1 VNGLRVVTRTALL
14 FLLALAL
21 HGLLSERHVST
32 GSAPSRVIHVRYD
45 APADGIEQYRYVPID
60 VPPATDTLE
69 VSCRYDDGGGETV
82 VQLGLF
88 EPGPLELGG
97 SNFRGYGGNH
107 REPIVIGQT
116 QASLGYRAGPLPSG
130 QWHLLVGLHK
140 VPFDGVALDI
150 EVTTRAGP
158 LPNPGRWYA
167 GGLHLHTVHSDGALT
182 TADLL
187 SRASRAGL
195 DFVAITDH
203 NNTAHAVQSMPTA
216 RLLTIVGEEVT
227 TPSGHANVWGLE
239 PGGWI
244 DFRVR
249 ADEQDAA
256 DKLRRIVSAAHGSG
270 ALFSINHPFAT
281 CDGCAWR
288 HPIPSDIDA
297 VEIWNGATGPQES
310 AVAFWNRLVESGRRV
325 AAVGTSDFHSPQD
338 DIDRASVRVYAD
350 RLSKEAILDGLR
362 AGRVMVMRSAH
373 DMPPLVTA
381 SIGAEQGMI
390 GDSLRYRPGDALQ
403 IEVLRTR
410 DLNEIWRAELF
421 WNGRLVD
428 SRQLADATVFQRPA
442 EDGYAWIRLT
452 TLSGETIALTN
463 PFYVTRRARD

>member
-116 QASLGYRAGPLPSG
+116 RASLGYRAGPLPSG

-150 EVTTRAGP
+150 DVTTRAGP

-187 SRASRAGL
+187 SRASRAGARFRRGSPGFTPVTL
-195 DFVAITDH
+195 TSALRPSMKKQSRLSHTI
-203 NNTAHAVQSMPTA
+203 ALAVSACSFPKLPMP
-216 RLLTIVGEEVT
+216 T
-227 TPSGHANVWGLE
+227 TPSRTGL
-239 PGGWI
+239 
-244 DFRVR
+244 
-249 ADEQDAA
+249 
-256 DKLRRIVSAAHGSG
+256 
-270 ALFSINHPFAT
+270 
-281 CDGCAWR
+281 
-288 HPIPSDIDA
+288 
-297 VEIWNGATGPQES
+297 
-310 AVAFWNRLVESGRRV
+310 
-325 AAVGTSDFHSPQD
+325 
-338 DIDRASVRVYAD
+338 
-350 RLSKEAILDGLR
+350 
-362 AGRVMVMRSAH
+362 
-373 DMPPLVTA
+373 
-381 SIGAEQGMI
+381 
-390 GDSLRYRPGDALQ
+390 
-403 IEVLRTR
+403 
-410 DLNEIWRAELF
+410 
-421 WNGRLVD
+421 
-428 SRQLADATVFQRPA
+428 RPA
-442 EDGYAWIRLT
+442 EGSDEPPDAR
-452 TLSGETIALTN
+452 AL
-463 PFYVTRRARD
+463 